1 MLWSEI
7 NIFQSVILSC
17 FLQCYL
23 PQRHPLFFTYLVPL
37 FQVGLPFMMWSVPMQ
52 LLSTMIS
59 PMGCIGLKYPA
70 VRLVCS
76 THRPFQW
83 QRLQKPLQRAVL
95 SLRFANLSVLLN
107 SNHCERAQWVVG
119 IKAGWNKLK
128 AQRDRWNAH
137 CCLMWDL
144 TEQM

>member
-7 NIFQSVILSC
+7 NIFQSDFVLLFAMLSATKTPSC
-17 FLQCYL
+17 
-23 PQRHPLFFTYLVPL
+23 FTYLVSL

-52 LLSTMIS
+52 LLSTMIF

-70 VRLVCS
+70 VRLVYS
-76 THRPFQW
+76 TDRPFWW
-83 QRLQKPLQRAVL
+83 QRLQKPLRCAVL

-107 SNHCERAQWVVG
+107 SNNCERAQWVVG
-119 IKAGWNKLK
+119 IKAGRNELK
-128 AQRDRWNAH
+128 AQRDHWNAH